1 MVGHFVGDTKNTD
14 VVSAA
19 VLTVSWGDHHHRH
32 PEPTSTPSF
41 TITTITGVTTNFVA
55 NDR

>member
-1 MVGHFVGDTKNTD
+1 MVGHFVGDTKNTY

-19 VLTVSWGDHHHRH
+19 LLTVSWGDHHHRH